1 MVGIICPPGW
11 DRVTWILKTWWGP
24 VLMSSYI
31 PAALVYIT
39 YFPIKNF
46 SPCRTSYTAS
56 SIERSGSC
64 LAPSMQRAAWRGASG
79 VDGLRRP
86 PRLLHKRFSRPAASC
101 LLCRCAT
108 LLFHPY
114 RQGQWG
120 SNEIFALY
128 PAGKK
133 YSKIFSFAFWHIQ
146 WPFFFGIHS
155 KPINIKY

>member
-1 MVGIICPPGW
+1 MIWPIKLKCGDQFFVDLYFLYGLQICHFFKFA
-11 DRVTWILKTWWGP
+11 I
-24 VLMSSYI
+24 
-31 PAALVYIT
+31 YIT

-46 SPCRTSYTAS
+46 SPCRTFYTAS
-56 SIERSGSC
+56 SIERS
-64 LAPSMQRAAWRGASG
+64 LAPPPVQRAAWRGAGG

-101 LLCRCAT
+101 LVCRCAT

>member
-1 MVGIICPPGW
+1 MIWPIK
-11 DRVTWILKTWWGP
+11 LKCGDQFFVDLYFLYGLQTCHFFKFA
-24 VLMSSYI
+24 I
-31 PAALVYIT
+31 YIT

-46 SPCRTSYTAS
+46 SPCRTFYTAS
-56 SIERSGSC
+56 SIERSGATGAAPN
-64 LAPSMQRAAWRGASG
+64 LARRRRR
-79 VDGLRRP
+79 RRP

-101 LLCRCAT
+101 LVCRCAT

-120 SNEIFALY
+120 SNELFALY

-155 KPINIKY
+155 KPINIRY